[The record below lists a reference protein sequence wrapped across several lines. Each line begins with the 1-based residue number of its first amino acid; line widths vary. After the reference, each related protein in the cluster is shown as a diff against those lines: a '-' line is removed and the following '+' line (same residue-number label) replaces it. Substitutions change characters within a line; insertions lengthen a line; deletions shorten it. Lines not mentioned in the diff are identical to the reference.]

1 MNQAPVLY
9 ISGKDAPE
17 LSDMHIGWMREYV
30 DEGGFIFAVANCGSG
45 SFDTGIREIVS
56 RMFPD
61 GEGFLKRLQPDHPV
75 FRSQYPLDAESV
87 ELQGVDFG
95 CRTSIIY
102 SPEDLGCY
110 WHKWMRHDP
119 KDRHLALSTKI
130 GRANRVGV
138 NVLAYATGRE
148 PPVKLTDHVRANN
161 AEAKI
166 NRNLMEIAQLRHSG
180 GWDTAPK
187 ALPNLLQA
195 LDQTAGMS
203 VSQSRKTI
211 PVTLSELQRFPI
223 VYMHGRYQFDLAP
236 QEREALRDYVSRGAV
251 LFADSCCGATK
262 FDRSFRDV
270 IADVFPENA
279 LKPIPPD
286 HEMFTE
292 VIGRDLKQVKLRRL
306 VPGGEGETM
315 QARTELTPPLLEGI
329 EIDGRYAVIYSRY
342 DISCALENQA
352 SLGCDGY
359 ERDDAMKLATN
370 IVLYAML
377 QDISWKSVLQSG
389 VREAP

>member
-1 MNQAPVLY
+1 
-9 ISGKDAPE
+9 
-17 LSDMHIGWMREYV
+17 
-30 DEGGFIFAVANCGSG
+30 
-45 SFDTGIREIVS
+45 
-56 RMFPD
+56 
-61 GEGFLKRLQPDHPV
+61 
-75 FRSQYPLDAESV
+75 
-87 ELQGVDFG
+87 
-95 CRTSIIY
+95 
-102 SPEDLGCY
+102 
-110 WHKWMRHDP
+110 
-119 KDRHLALSTKI
+119 
-130 GRANRVGV
+130 
-138 NVLAYATGRE
+138 
-148 PPVKLTDHVRANN
+148 
-161 AEAKI
+161 
-166 NRNLMEIAQLRHSG
+166 MEIAQLRHSG

-195 LDQTAGMS
+195 LDQTAGLS

-211 PVTLSELQRFPI
+211 PVTRTELQRFPL

-236 QEREALRDYVSRGAV
+236 QEREALRDYLSSGPV
-251 LFADSCCGATK
+251 LIADSCCGATK

-279 LKPIPPD
+279 LKPIPPTTKCSRKSSD
-286 HEMFTE
+286 GTSSRSSCVDWYPVVKAKQCRLGTEM
-292 VIGRDLKQVKLRRL
+292 
-306 VPGGEGETM
+306 
-315 QARTELTPPLLEGI
+315 TPPLLEGI